1 VSAATLKTLLGD
13 HVVTSALKRGD
24 IASTRVILDF
34 ADVKVP
40 NTAFK
45 RVVRDLEFD
54 VAELA
59 IVTFLMA
66 KAQGAPLT
74 LLPAVLMARFQHP
87 FLVYNAE
94 RGPLRPG
101 DLSGRRIGIRSYTV
115 TTAVWIR
122 GILANDYGVD
132 LGSIRWVTFE
142 EAHVAGF
149 IDPPN
154 VEPARADQDMLAM
167 LLAGD
172 IDAAILPGVSDP
184 RIATLF
190 PDPAAAARQW
200 QQKYRAIQINHM
212 VAVKTALCQAEPQ
225 AVREV
230 CRLIED
236 SKHAAGLPGPGQADM
251 NPLGIEQNRRNLD
264 VAIDMTFQQGLIPRR
279 FAVEELF
286 EGLPTG

>member
-1 VSAATLKTLLGD
+1 MSAATLKTLLGD
-13 HVVTSALKRGD
+13 HAVTSALKRGD
-24 IASTRVILDF
+24 ITSSRVILDF

-66 KAQGAPLT
+66 KARGAALT

-94 RGPLRPG
+94 RGPLTPA
-101 DLSGRRIGIRSYTV
+101 DLNGRRIGMRSYTV

-122 GILANDYGVD
+122 GTVANDYGVD

-154 VEPARADQDMLAM
+154 VEIARPDQDLLGM

-172 IDAAILPGVSDP
+172 IDAAILPGASDP
-184 RIATLF
+184 RIKTLF
-190 PDPAAAARQW
+190 PDPAAAAHQW
-200 QQKYRAIQINHM
+200 QQKYGAIQINHM
-212 VAVKTALCQAEPQ
+212 VVAKTSLCQAEPE
-225 AVREV
+225 AVREIY
-230 CRLIED
+230 RLIED

-251 NPLGIEQNRRNLD
+251 NPLGIEQNRRNLE
-264 VAIDMTFQQGLIPRR
+264 VAIETTFQQGLIPRR
-279 FAVEELF
+279 FAVEDLF
-286 EGLPTG
+286 EGLPMR